1 MKIKRMV
8 RGRGIVSV
16 VLVAALAAVLIF
28 GFLAGT
34 TGDAGTPGI
43 DVCKKIQYFH
53 LIFPVFLITGMQF
66 LIGLFRIAR
75 FSPEGEPVFYPAPS
89 LAIFKP
95 PA

>member
-1 MKIKRMV
+1 MI
-8 RGRGIVSV
+8 RGRGIISA
-16 VLVAALAAVLIF
+16 VLVAAFAAVIIF

-34 TGDAGTPGI
+34 AAEAGTPGI

-66 LIGLFRIAR
+66 FIGFFRIER
-75 FSPEGEPVFYPAPS
+75 FAPEGEPVFYPAPS
-89 LAIFKP
+89 LTIFKP